1 MRTGKLI
8 GILTIFILSVLFL
21 SSFASATVTISEVEL
36 NDDILSPSGS
46 TLIRDVERGDS
57 FDVKVHIY
65 SDVDEDNVEIEAEIK
80 GDTHDDRIGDE
91 TTVFDMKAN
100 RTYVK
105 KMRLELTKR
114 MDQDLYTLYV
124 DARGRRGST
133 STSMKYDL
141 EVDTPRHLLDIKDVV
156 FSPEDEIKAGRALLT
171 SVRVKNRGEKD
182 EDGVKVKVSIPEL
195 GVSASDF
202 IDTIE
207 ADGKDDDEV
216 TSEELYMRIPNDAKS
231 GNYDVKVEVEFD
243 DGDEKISKTFPIV
256 IKGAEEKEET
266 TASEPK
272 KYTIITVGP
281 ESQDVSAGS
290 EVSYPLTITNN
301 GDETK
306 TYTVSVETTNAL
318 ESKVTPS
325 NTAVVEAGESQTM
338 FVGIKAKE
346 NAAAGQSIFS
356 VNINSNGKTLQQISL
371 KANVVAKETGLSN
384 IKRGLEIG
392 LVVLVILLVILGL
405 IIGFNKLRG
414 SEEDSN
420 EESGTYY

>member
-1 MRTGKLI
+1 M
-8 GILTIFILSVLFL
+8 
-21 SSFASATVTISEVEL
+21 
-36 NDDILSPSGS
+36 
-46 TLIRDVERGDS
+46 
-57 FDVKVHIY
+57 
-65 SDVDEDNVEIEAEIK
+65 
-80 GDTHDDRIGDE
+80 
-91 TTVFDMKAN
+91 
-100 RTYVK
+100 
-105 KMRLELTKR
+105 
-114 MDQDLYTLYV
+114 
-124 DARGRRGST
+124 
-133 STSMKYDL
+133 
-141 EVDTPRHLLDIKDVV
+141 
-156 FSPEDEIKAGRALLT
+156 LT

-231 GNYDVKVEVEFD
+231 GNYNVKVEVEFD
-243 DGDEKISKTFPIV
+243 DGDEKISKTFQIV

-281 ESQDVSAGS
+281 ESQDVSTGS

-318 ESKVTPS
+318 ESTVTPS